1 MNKLQRFVIIRR
13 HSKGQIDVIGTNSGQ
28 AFVAAAAEKHARN
41 LTSMLGGSFHVQEI
55 QPMEEYI
62 RPPEEV

>member
-13 HSKGQIDVIGTNSGQ
+13 HSRGQIDVIGTNSGQ
-28 AFVAAAAEKHARN
+28 AFVEAAATKHTRN
-41 LTSMLGGSFHVQEI
+41 LTSILGGSFHVQEI

-62 RPPEEV
+62 KPEEAA